1 MYMPKDIPK
10 PCVVAVRSARAI
22 LTFKRVI
29 EFGLVSGLK
38 FAALLWSEPRAG
50 MVIRGL
56 GPNLLGELDA
66 PWLKL
71 VSTIWICSIMR
82 PFMSST
88 SHTSLPGLA
97 FSSSACHIA
106 AAKAGSR

>member
-1 MYMPKDIPK
+1 MAILK

-71 VSTIWICSIMR
+71 VSTIRICSIMR
-82 PFMSST
+82 PFRSST